1 MPVFVKSIKE
11 TGALV
16 SSRESRQVASGYV
29 TLDPGS
35 EVGEHQTGTGE
46 ELIVLLDGTAEV
58 SVDGRGHIVS
68 SPSVVL
74 VPAHT
79 RHNVKNQGT
88 TPLRYVYVYV
98 TAMAPREGTGIRAA
112 SGSSAVA

>member
-1 MPVFVKSIKE
+1 MPVFVRPIKE
-11 TGALV
+11 TGTLV
-16 SSRESRQVASGYV
+16 SSRDSGQLASGYV

-35 EVGEHQTGTGE
+35 QVGEHETGKGE

-58 SVDGRGHIVS
+58 VEDGRGQAVR

-79 RHNVKNQGT
+79 RHNVKNQGDG
-88 TPLRYVYVYV
+88 PLRYVYVYV
-98 TAMAPREGTGIRAA
+98 TALDPREGTEIRTA
-112 SGSSAVA
+112 SDPPVTS

>member
-1 MPVFVKSIKE
+1 MPVFVRSIKE
-11 TGALV
+11 TGTLV
-16 SSRESRQVASGYV
+16 SSRESRQLASGYV

-46 ELIVLLDGTAEV
+46 ELIILLDGTAKV
-58 SVDGRGHIVS
+58 SIEGRGHAVS

-88 TPLRYVYVYV
+88 DPLRYVYVYV
-98 TAMAPREGTGIRAA
+98 TAVAPRDATGIRAA
-112 SGSSAVA
+112 SGRSAES

>member
-1 MPVFVKSIKE
+1 MPVFARPVKE
-11 TGALV
+11 MGALI
-16 SSRESRQVASGYV
+16 SSRDSRQLASGYV

-46 ELIVLLDGTAEV
+46 ELLVLLDGTAEV
-58 SVDGRGHIVS
+58 SVDGQGQVVF

-79 RHNVKNQGT
+79 RHNVKNPGDD
-88 TPLRYVYVYV
+88 PLRYVYVYV
-98 TAMAPREGTGIRAA
+98 TALDPK
-112 SGSSAVA
+112 